1 MEENG
6 LSLQY
11 WTDSPF
17 SSITNAIVIGWLHW
31 TPLEKWGK
39 ARFFKILLVFRPR
52 AGGEPRVNK
61 HIWPSEES
69 GLLDGRY
76 IVYAGREGK
85 NCSKNSFILTNRILQ
100 STLWR
105 TYSVQVKTQ
114 NAFVSYRITSPYF
127 GLVFGDIWSDLIQ
140 TAYFCVFL
148 YFCAFAHL
156 LNSHFDRHL
165 PHEKGRSACFTT
177 CQCNGARHTSLLG
190 LVQMSCSTSDSETE
204 RIRKIRAKNT
214 ILLKMFEIRQKRGKQ
229 KS

>member
-1 MEENG
+1 MRQG
-6 LSLQY
+6 
-11 WTDSPF
+11 T
-17 SSITNAIVIGWLHW
+17 V
-31 TPLEKWGK
+31 
-39 ARFFKILLVFRPR
+39 FKILLVFRPR

-127 GLVFGDIWSDLIQ
+127 GLVFGDIWSEVGPLFPKTRNIRNASAFRKTRNSLMDVYSASVARL
-140 TAYFCVFL
+140 VSL
-148 YFCAFAHL
+148 AFAVYCTAHY
-156 LNSHFDRHL
+156 N
-165 PHEKGRSACFTT
+165 EK
-177 CQCNGARHTSLLG
+177 NLHTENFGQILRILG
-190 LVQMSCSTSDSETE
+190 MAKWKSSKTS
-204 RIRKIRAKNT
+204 K
-214 ILLKMFEIRQKRGKQ
+214 
-229 KS
+229 

>member
-1 MEENG
+1 MRQG
-6 LSLQY
+6 
-11 WTDSPF
+11 T
-17 SSITNAIVIGWLHW
+17 V
-31 TPLEKWGK
+31 
-39 ARFFKILLVFRPR
+39 FKILLVFRPR

-127 GLVFGDIWSDLIQ
+127 GLVFGDIWSGSNSNCLFLRLPLLLCLRPSIKFPFRPSSPTRKRALGVFHNLPMQ
-140 TAYFCVFL
+140 WRTAHIFTAGWFKCHVRRVTVRQREL
-148 YFCAFAHL
+148 
-156 LNSHFDRHL
+156 
-165 PHEKGRSACFTT
+165 EKF
-177 CQCNGARHTSLLG
+177 
-190 LVQMSCSTSDSETE
+190 VP
-204 RIRKIRAKNT
+204 RIR
-214 ILLKMFEIRQKRGKQ
+214 
-229 KS
+229 SY